1 MSSVR
6 APDHRD
12 KHNRR
17 KDLLQPQK
25 KSKSSKKTMTP
36 LKMMKISTLTYLIS
50 LRFKKEIRL
59 RSRSGR
65 TRSSMSSL
73 TSRKP
78 LTSSTS
84 LLPARHQIAK
94 RTHRKSKRQMQ
105 RISKMRATMIMR
117 RKMMKPK
124 SSSRKSVLQPPIRSN
139 PRPSPKETKMLRQLK
154 RVRMVSRSLY
164 CQRKLARIRA

>member
-50 LRFKKEIRL
+50 LRFKKEIQL
-59 RSRSGR
+59 RSRSGK
-65 TRSSMSSL
+65 TRSSTSSL
-73 TSRKP
+73 ISRKP
-78 LTSSTS
+78 RISLTS
-84 LLPARHQIAK
+84 LLPARHRIAK
-94 RTHRKSKRQMQ
+94 RTHLRSPRRMQ
-105 RISKMRATMIMR
+105 QINRMRATMIMR
-117 RKMMKPK
+117 KKMMKHR
-124 SSSRKSVLQPPIRSN
+124 SSSRKSVSQQPIHSN
-139 PRPSPKETKMLRQLK
+139 QRRCPKETKMQRQLK
-154 RVRMVSRSLY
+154 RVRIASRALHFLG
-164 CQRKLARIRA
+164 KARIRA